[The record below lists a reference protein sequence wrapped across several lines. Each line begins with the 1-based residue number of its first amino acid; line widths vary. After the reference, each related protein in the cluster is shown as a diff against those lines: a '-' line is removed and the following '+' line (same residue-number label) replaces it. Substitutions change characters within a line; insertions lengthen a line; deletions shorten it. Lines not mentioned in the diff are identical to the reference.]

1 MRTIIFFQDEDIPN
15 VNRITYVSSYD
26 YYRYDSD
33 DHSHPL
39 CFRSLFF
46 RFRIDNTDHI
56 VDVPEGARV
65 NIICPF
71 YTRALTP
78 NESETEQY
86 IIYAVNHEEY
96 ATCRIMRAQ
105 PRRIA
110 ECDNPYKLKYFTI
123 SIRSFSPLPGAMQ
136 FKPGEDYHFISTSQ
150 RGDLHR
156 RVEGAC
162 RSNNMKVVFKVN
174 DGKLTTKRP
183 SGPTSGGSNH
193 QDYEH
198 YEGQDEGRDD
208 VADYDADEIESDIS
222 DRDVNLDSNAI
233 LDREANLQSM
243 KSPGE
248 SVQRTSNS
256 DGTRRGIGKNEER
269 GVPLLTQGT
278 AEEEEKR
285 EAGEEAESL
294 NEDRSLDMKKKTK
307 NRKDKKRRKKTRKRK
322 GSHIDRE
329 RQRKHRIVG
338 SDNSLLNDKPSLD
351 GGPARSSSS
360 TSSSGPFTEV
370 PFPTSWNKE
379 DSSFS
384 GPRRMI
390 EKELSLVEKVNNLM
404 KQKAS
409 IRTSSFN
416 GALAQVSPS
425 RQREGWGAA
434 FLSLNLI
441 APLLLAMLV

>member
-1 MRTIIFFQDEDIPN
+1 MIIL
-15 VNRITYVSSYD
+15 T
-26 YYRYDSD
+26 
-33 DHSHPL
+33 PL
-39 CFRSLFF
+39 FPSFF

-71 YTRALTP
+71 YTKALTP

-136 FKPGEDYHFISTSQ
+136 FKPGEDYHFISTSE
-150 RGDLHR
+150 RGDLHH

-183 SGPTSGGSNH
+183 SGTAPWRNNH
-193 QDYEH
+193 HDDEDEDEEEEH
-198 YEGQDEGRDD
+198 K
-208 VADYDADEIESDIS
+208 YDSKDAEIEPDIS

-233 LDREANLQSM
+233 LDRETNLRSLKNQ
-243 KSPGE
+243 GE
-248 SVQRTSNS
+248 SVPGSIYS
-256 DGTRRGIGKNEER
+256 DGTRRRIGGTEER
-269 GVPLLTQGT
+269 GVLLLTQGGI
-278 AEEEEKR
+278 EEGQNR
-285 EAGEEAESL
+285 EAGEGSESL
-294 NEDRSLDMKKKTK
+294 NEDTSLDK
-307 NRKDKKRRKKTRKRK
+307 NSKKDKKRRKKTRKRK
-322 GSHIDRE
+322 GSHIDKE
-329 RQRKHRIVG
+329 RQRKHGIVG
-338 SDNSLLNDKPSLD
+338 SDNSLLNDKPPLD
-351 GGPARSSSS
+351 SGLARSSS
-360 TSSSGPFTEV
+360 TSSSGSFTEV
-370 PFPTSWNKE
+370 PFPTSWNKEE

-409 IRTSSFN
+409 IRTSFN
-416 GALAQVSPS
+416 GAQVSLS

-441 APLLLAMLV
+441 APLVLPLVVWGKLVIC